1 MRIHGGPEHSAL
13 QEAGYIDARPQADSS
28 TNGRTIRLG
37 RTSVPV
43 LRGRNDCNRRKPSTL
58 MHRNEKPFPNRE
70 PTSCREGARL
80 SQDVH
85 NVTNLVDFN
94 VLVQGVM
101 AVVSERQLMTPADA
115 APSWLR
121 IFAARLS
128 SRSRRRQSGAR
139 NEPAAS
145 HIPCAGA
152 GVFFSDPCERL
163 RESEAHNSV
172 TTR

>member
-121 IFAARLS
+121 IFAARYRRALAGGNLVRGTNLPPPTYLALALVYFS
-128 SRSRRRQSGAR
+128 ATRASGFASRR
-139 NEPAAS
+139 
-145 HIPCAGA
+145 
-152 GVFFSDPCERL
+152 L
-163 RESEAHNSV
+163 